1 MREDTYY
8 SQTRSELLSLIPGS
22 AKRIL
27 EVGCGEGVLGESLLR
42 RGADTV
48 VGIELD
54 PAAASEARR
63 RLTQVIEQDV
73 EKVSFPLSHKGFD
86 AIICADV
93 LEHLVDPWETLK
105 SLASCL
111 MSDGR
116 LIASIPNVRYLALV
130 DHLAN
135 GNWTYSSSGLLDAG
149 HLRFFTLA
157 EINEMFE
164 KAGLTI
170 TALHGNMGPLYADF
184 KDQPQKNEIRF
195 GRVHIR
201 DLTLEEF
208 NEFFVFQY
216 LVQAKHINP

>member
-73 EKVSFPLSHKGFD
+73 EEVSFSFTHKGFD

-116 LIASIPNVRYLALV
+116 LIVSIPNVRYLALV

-157 EINEMFE
+157 EINKMFE